1 MSRLYRLLALPA
13 AAGLLFVGSSMASA
27 GEINGNGQ
35 PSGGNGLGTLHA
47 NSECSFSGLEDGGD
61 YPGQPA
67 GPGATPQSFGHT
79 LAAVKAGLL
88 GPDFTSIA
96 DIKAAGFN
104 PGVACNGHLS
114 GRK

>member
-1 MSRLYRLLALPA
+1 MHVKRLLLIPA
-13 AAGLLFVGSSMASA
+13 ATAALVLGGASMASA

-35 PSGGNGLGTLHA
+35 PPGGNGLGSAHA

-67 GPGATPQSFGHT
+67 GPGATPQTFGHT
-79 LAAVKAGLL
+79 LQAAKAGLL
-88 GPDFTSIA
+88 GPDITSIA

-104 PGVACNGHLS
+104 PGKACNGHLNPM
-114 GRK
+114 K

>member
-1 MSRLYRLLALPA
+1 MRNLTRLLVVPA
-13 AAGLLFVGSSMASA
+13 TIGLLFAGSSMASA

-35 PSGGNGLGTLHA
+35 PEGGNGGGTLHA

-67 GPGATPQSFGHT
+67 GPGATPQTFGHT
-79 LAAVKAGLL
+79 VQAAKAGLL
-88 GPDFTSIA
+88 GPDITGIA

-114 GRK
+114 PRK